1 MSGYTLLGV
10 TPRLEA
16 LVREALTS
24 SEESLRAELSLWSQ
38 SDRETISFE
47 LVQRAHKQSGCRE
60 YLHEVLMGSVVCLP
74 EYHPPAR
81 SRKLEDRLKIL
92 QAQAQEKEYR
102 QMVKNVDTQ
111 GSRNDVLAFGLE
123 MSSLNRQL
131 WTVINFVLTVV
142 CSFVFGYFAA
152 YFADMSTTTCVF
164 VGLLIG
170 GVVFLADLYFL
181 LRSPGVSEPYQ
192 HQNRNK

>member
-1 MSGYTLLGV
+1 M
-10 TPRLEA
+10 
-16 LVREALTS
+16 
-24 SEESLRAELSLWSQ
+24 
-38 SDRETISFE
+38 
-47 LVQRAHKQSGCRE
+47 
-60 YLHEVLMGSVVCLP
+60 
-74 EYHPPAR
+74 
-81 SRKLEDRLKIL
+81 
-92 QAQAQEKEYR
+92 
-102 QMVKNVDTQ
+102 
-111 GSRNDVLAFGLE
+111 LAFGLE
-123 MSSLNRQL
+123 SKLLLVGGGCVHVCMCVVSSLNRQL

-152 YFADMSTTTCVF
+152 YFADMSTTTVRALYIINIVYLFVCLQCVF